1 MSKVNL
7 QLRDAVLQAA
17 QRRSEGQSP
26 ASSPVTRD
34 DPSFTDFDK
43 GYQMRTE
50 LRRMIDV
57 GILGMVNDH
66 EASKEGV
73 VSLKTLLRLANKIID
88 NPDKEKYQRFKINN
102 PTIKK
107 DIMQPKGVLEFAIKM
122 GFRQQKVID
131 LETYRVFIPRYRDDL
146 VLCASLLKKAIDRE
160 HLRLDEGLKLARE
173 NEEKEEQRATAMK
186 RFVDDRKK
194 RDENDRR
201 ERDARQSSN
210 VVSAD
215 SGTSNDDQET
225 VPEINCSPIEV
236 RLVVLNDDQDGQ
248 KPEVDVHNA
257 VELGTERCAQ
267 SSNPDI
273 GRISD

>member
-26 ASSPVTRD
+26 ASSPVIRD

-73 VSLKTLLRLANKIID
+73 ASLKVIATDTPAIDRADNSSKTLLKLANKIIE
-88 NPDKEKYQRFKINN
+88 NPDNEKYQRIKINN

-107 DIMQPKGVLEFAIKM
+107 DIMEPKGALEFAIK
-122 GFRQQKVID
+122 VCVSSIA
-131 LETYRVFIPRYRDDL
+131 
-146 VLCASLLKKAIDRE
+146 C
-160 HLRLDEGLKLARE
+160 
-173 NEEKEEQRATAMK
+173 EQHGVNW
-186 RFVDDRKK
+186 FVDGIST
-194 RDENDRR
+194 
-201 ERDARQSSN
+201 AGASY
-210 VVSAD
+210 
-215 SGTSNDDQET
+215 
-225 VPEINCSPIEV
+225 NC
-236 RLVVLNDDQDGQ
+236 
-248 KPEVDVHNA
+248 
-257 VELGTERCAQ
+257 
-267 SSNPDI
+267 
-273 GRISD
+273 GRSDLI